1 MGAGV
6 DAAALTLPPPW
17 YPRPMK
23 RTALAALA
31 LLSAGCHGAPP
42 APPAVTVEAGF
53 LEVPAR
59 DVTVKG
65 QPVSIE
71 ATGRLFYNLRPA
83 DDSPEDKPILVLFN
97 GFADDIVRAY
107 GTGPTT
113 VEDGGAVVSN
123 PASFTRFANLVY
135 VEPRQA
141 GFSYDVITS
150 RPPGPADC
158 APAIFNEYVDA
169 ADVLLAVLAFLDAH
183 PQLTGP
189 VYWVGESYAG
199 VRVTW
204 ILTYLR
210 GRWDLVP
217 VRGSRPRAAHRRDAP
232 AGLAPRPGRSCSS
245 RGSPA
250 APTRRPSRPSAPIPS
265 RSPPSPRASGPPA
278 WGRTPAPAST
288 TRTAA
293 STTSLTPWR
302 ARQSA
307 CSRPTRRTSSPT
319 AAAALIGVPLG
330 SIPLL
335 AAAERSRGF
344 KCSPPDDTVPSEAAL
359 VSLLGALPAGQSY
372 YIPYSP
378 LLPGKETTST
388 TLDWQTQ
395 DFEALA
401 FVDGLHDVPAFL
413 TKGDHDLVVPTLAL
427 APALRA
433 VVGAARVDAASP
445 SRLGVV
451 YPDGER
457 FIDIFDY
464 PSAGHMISML
474 EPAELAS
481 DVEGW
486 LAAPHD

>member
-1 MGAGV
+1 
-6 DAAALTLPPPW
+6 
-17 YPRPMK
+17 MK
-23 RTALAALA
+23 RTARLALAALAALA
-31 LLSAGCHGAPP
+31 LGCHGAAP

-53 LEVPAR
+53 LDVPAR

-65 QPVSIE
+65 QPVSID
-71 ATGRLFYNLRPA
+71 AAGRLFYNFRPA
-83 DDSPEDKPILVLFN
+83 DADPEGKPIFVLFN

-141 GFSYDVITS
+141 GFSYDVLTG
-150 RPPGPADC
+150 RPPGPGDC

-169 ADVLLAVLAFLDAH
+169 ADVLLAVLAFLGAH

-210 GRWDLVP
+210 ARWSLVP
-217 VRGSRPRAAHRRDAP
+217 YEDPVLSARIAATDRPGSLDAGQILLESWLAGGAHTTAIEDECFDPVEIAAVSASMGTPCVGGDACTCVDDADLSLYDFAYSVARQAERVLEADEAHVDPDRAA
-232 AGLAPRPGRSCSS
+232 
-245 RGSPA
+245 
-250 APTRRPSRPSAPIPS
+250 
-265 RSPPSPRASGPPA
+265 
-278 WGRTPAPAST
+278 
-288 TRTAA
+288 
-293 STTSLTPWR
+293 SLF
-302 ARQSA
+302 
-307 CSRPTRRTSSPT
+307 
-319 AAAALIGVPLG
+319 GVPLG

-335 AAAERSRGF
+335 ASAERARGF
-344 KCSPPDDTVPSEAAL
+344 KCSAPDDTVPSETAI

-378 LLPGKETTST
+378 LLPGKETTPT
-388 TLDWQTQ
+388 TLDWETLNL
-395 DFEALA
+395 EGPA

-474 EPAELAS
+474 EPSQLAS

-486 LAAPHD
+486 LTAPHD